1 MSSSSSSS
9 SSSAALATVTVT
21 ARDIE
26 FSDYNSATGKW
37 ESAVMTMMIEDTNT
51 PDNINLEVYSEKVYA
66 VFRNHDDPTDL
77 VEFSPEVDGMDFR
90 VTTSDPMVPSAKYEL
105 YKVYGETSGGEYATS
120 SQFYFQVPGKVW
132 DFANDVVDHDVELV
146 SDWFNYGY
154 IKDTNDVIHGV
165 TTKDEL
171 RDAVSSLS
179 DSTVFT
185 VDGTPLTRQDVKGVK
200 ITSMLD
206 SDMQLTTPVDASFLN
221 RYDNVEEV
229 DIVSAKVTK
238 LMRHAW
244 DNFTYE
250 GKVGSYYG
258 CSGFSIPKINQKIA
272 FPETLRFLT
281 FMASSPTTGTSVFNK
296 PIYMPDSVTT
306 SYYLLSGHNNKS
318 IFNSKVRF
326 SPNLNYVPGNNLYQF
341 GNWNHPIEPIGQNY
355 QLTGTS
361 MTFLGFS
368 GYNQP
373 FTIPSVWTYIPDGFL
388 YYANKFDQ
396 DIIIPNNIVDIR
408 SNALRNLNLG
418 GDGVT
423 KKIILPSTITT
434 IGQGAFYSV
443 GRTTAGVEVDMSSC
457 DNITSY
463 GADFGWSTIKDFKW
477 PSRFASNNISI
488 VNGAFSY
495 ATFKIDPDPNT
506 DFVEFALPEGISE
519 LGNSAFRSIYR
530 SANMKVV
537 MPSTLTKIGHTCFY
551 QWDMNNTKKMH
562 FDFTKLNP
570 DDVVIDDRLD
580 YNGLRNDVPGFAVL
594 PSDYSRP
601 WYDLTIEVA
610 PGTKEAWEA
619 KLPDFKLVNPDW
631 AQNTTFSR
639 KINWV
644 EPTTEYG
651 KLVYYPNYTTT
662 WGVSSSVGT
671 EPDRDAEIYDIEE
684 FENWIGTLS
693 PAPRISA
700 TGDLRFDS
708 PNGEDLQYTDINGD
722 TQTIQFGVWE
732 IRGASL
738 NFDYSAPEKYVVFN
752 SNAAI
757 DTVDQTST
765 AEVEL
770 TSLAQYNSLC
780 MSGIPD
786 IYDETPVMDKTTR
799 ITVGANSTVIP
810 IACIKSYEFGTVPTT
825 IPNYFLVA
833 SSVESVDMSHA
844 NITTIGDGF
853 LCGCGY
859 FNSNVDL
866 TGVTSVGTNFL
877 SKCVLFNG
885 TLGDMSSLTA
895 IGTRFL
901 YNCQVF
907 NHPIQLPS
915 AITSLDSFLA
925 LCQSFNYPLDFSHIT
940 TIGDEV
946 LNSCKAF
953 NYSLDLSH
961 VTSVGDYFLAN
972 CDVYNRPVTIANVT
986 SVGSY
991 FLANCNVYNQ
1001 PVTIANVTS
1010 VGNYFLSNCPVFNS
1024 QVLLPNCTTFGTG
1037 FMQLCTIFNQPI
1049 NMTNVTNCGAQ
1060 FLMMCKAFNQPLD
1073 LSNLV
1078 GAGTANGYG
1087 AFLNHCDA
1095 FNQPLNLP
1103 KIRYFGGLNYMAS
1116 FNSNVTFGP
1125 YLEKLSNW
1133 SFAYNDKMCKTYDFN
1148 TVNPN
1153 NVQVG
1158 SGNYFN
1164 SLFVTTNSS
1173 TDAYVNGVKIAGTNR
1188 SAWMTKCPNNSS
1200 GTFTRR
1206 LINAGY

>member
-26 FSDYNSATGKW
+26 FSGYNSATGKW

-51 PDNINLEVYSEKVYA
+51 PDNINLEVYNEKVYA

-90 VTTSDPMVPSAKYEL
+90 VTTSDSMVPSAKYEL

-120 SQFYFQVPGKVW
+120 SQFYFQAPGKVW
-132 DFANDVVDHDVELV
+132 DFTNDVVDHDVELV

-185 VDGTPLTRQDVKGVK
+185 VNGTPLTRQDVKGVK

-221 RYDNVEEV
+221 KYDNVEEV
-229 DIVSAKVTK
+229 DIVSAKVSK

-250 GKVGSYYG
+250 GKVGSYYS
-258 CSGFSIPKINQKIA
+258 CNGFSIPKINQKIA

-281 FMASSPTTGTSVFNK
+281 FMATSPITGTSVFNK
-296 PIYMPDSVTT
+296 PIYMPDSVTV
-306 SYYLLSGHNNKS
+306 SNGLLSGHNNRS
-318 IFNSKVRF
+318 IFNSKIRF

-341 GNWNHPIEPIGQNY
+341 GNWNYPIEPIGQNY

-361 MTFLGFS
+361 MSFLGFS

-373 FTIPSVWTYIPDGFL
+373 FTIPSVWTYIPEGFL
-388 YYANKFDQ
+388 NYTNKFDQ
-396 DIIIPNNIVDIR
+396 DIIIPSNIVEIKSSAFR
-408 SNALRNLNLG
+408 SLNLG

-423 KKIILPSTITT
+423 KKVILPSTITT
-434 IGQGAFYSV
+434 IGTSSLYSL
-443 GRTTAGVEVDMSSC
+443 GRTTGGVEVDMSSC
-457 DNITSY
+457 VNITSY
-463 GADFGWSTIKDFKW
+463 GADFGWSTFKDFKW

-495 ATFKIDPDPNT
+495 SNFSITPDPNT
-506 DFVEFALPEGISE
+506 NFVEFALPEGISE
-519 LGNSAFRSIYR
+519 IGNNVFRNIYR

-537 MPSTLTKIGHTCFY
+537 MPSTLTKIGYNCFY
-551 QWDMNNTKKMH
+551 SWDSNNTKKMH

-570 DDVVIDDRLD
+570 DNVIIDDRLD
-580 YNGLRNDVPGFAVL
+580 YNGLRNDVPGFAVI
-594 PSDYSRP
+594 PSDYSAS
-601 WYDLTIEVA
+601 WYDLTIEIA
-610 PGTKEAWEA
+610 PGTKAKWEA

-631 AQNTTFSR
+631 SPNSTFSR
-639 KINWV
+639 KINWS

-662 WGVSSSVGT
+662 WGVSSYAGVYSGM
-671 EPDRDAEIYDIEE
+671 EPELYDVEE
-684 FENWIGTLS
+684 FENWVATLS
-693 PAPRISA
+693 PAPYVSA
-700 TGDLRFDS
+700 AGDMRFDS
-708 PNGEDLQYTDINGD
+708 PNGHDLQYTDINGN
-722 TQTIQFGVWE
+722 TQTIQDGVYQM
-732 IRGASL
+732 RGVSL
-738 NFDYSAPEKYVVFN
+738 DFDHSAPEKYVVFN
-752 SNAAI
+752 SNA
-757 DTVDQTST
+757 TVSSVDQTST

-770 TSLAQYNSLC
+770 TSMAQYNSLC
-780 MSGIPD
+780 MSGIPY
-786 IYDETPVMDKTTR
+786 IYNETPVMDYTTR
-799 ITVGANSTVIP
+799 VTVGANSTVIP

-853 LCGCGY
+853 LCDCGH

-907 NHPIQLPS
+907 NQPIQLPS
-915 AITSLDSFLA
+915 AITSLDAFLS
-925 LCQSFNYPLDFSHIT
+925 LCKAFNQPLDFSHIT
-940 TIGDEV
+940 TIGDNV

-961 VTSVGDYFLAN
+961 VTSVGSYFLAN
-972 CDVYNRPVTIANVT
+972 CD
-986 SVGSY
+986 
-991 FLANCNVYNQ
+991 VYNQ

-1010 VGNYFLSNCPVFNS
+1010 VGGYFLSNCPVFNS
-1024 QVLLPNCTTFGTG
+1024 QVLLPNCTTFGRS
-1037 FMQLCTIFNQPI
+1037 FLQACTIFNQPI
-1049 NMTNVTNCGAQ
+1049 NMTNVTNCGAS
-1060 FLMMCKAFNQPLD
+1060 FLASCKAFNQPLD
-1073 LSNLV
+1073 LNNLV
-1078 GAGTANGYG
+1078 DAGTANEYG
-1087 AFLNHCDA
+1087 GFLNHCDA
-1095 FNQPLNLP
+1095 FNQTLNLP

-1116 FNSNVTFGP
+1116 FNSDVTFGP
-1125 YLEKLSNW
+1125 DLAKLSNW
-1133 SFAYNDKMCKTYDFN
+1133 SFAYNNKMCKTYNFS
-1148 TVNPN
+1148 TVNPT

-1158 SGNYFN
+1158 SNNYFN
-1164 SLFVTTNSS
+1164 SLFVTKNSS

>member
-1 MSSSSSSS
+1 MSSTSNASLSG
-9 SSSAALATVTVT
+9 SSAAANTVVVT

-26 FSDYNSATGKW
+26 FSNYNSSTGKW
-37 ESAVMTMMIEDTNT
+37 GNAVLTMMIEDANT
-51 PDNINLEVYSEKVYA
+51 PDNINLEVYDEKVYA
-66 VFRNHDDPTDL
+66 VFRNHDDPTDTIQT
-77 VEFSPEVDGMDFR
+77 SAEVDGMDFR
-90 VTTSDPMVPSAKYEL
+90 VTISTPMVASGKYEL
-105 YKVYGETSGGEYATS
+105 YKVYGETSGNEYATS
-120 SQFYFQVPGKVW
+120 SQFYIQVPGKVW
-132 DFANDVVDHDVELV
+132 DFTNDTVEEDVELV

-154 IKDTNDVIHGV
+154 IKDINDVIHGV

-171 RDAVSSLS
+171 RDAVSSIS

-206 SDMQLTTPVDASFLN
+206 SDMQLTTPIDASFLN
-221 RYDNVEEV
+221 KYDNVEEV

-250 GKVGSYYG
+250 GKVNNYYG
-258 CSGFSIPKINQKIA
+258 CNGFSIPKINQKIA
-272 FPETLRFLT
+272 FPETLRFLS
-281 FMASSPTTGTSVFNK
+281 FMASNPNTGTSVFNK
-296 PIYMPDSVTT
+296 PIYMPDSVTV
-306 SYYLLSGHNNKS
+306 SYYLLGGHNNKG
-318 IFNSKVRF
+318 IFNSKIRF

-341 GNWNHPIEPIGQNY
+341 GNWNYPIEPIGQNY
-355 QLTGTS
+355 QLTGTNLS
-361 MTFLGFS
+361 FLGFS

-373 FTIPSVWTYIPDGFL
+373 FTIPSVWTYIPSGFL
-388 YYANKFDQ
+388 YFANHFDQ

-443 GRTTAGVEVDMSSC
+443 GRTTAGVEVDMSNC
-457 DNITSY
+457 VNITSY
-463 GADFGWSTIKDFKW
+463 GADFEWSTIKDFKW
-477 PSRFASNNISI
+477 PSRFASNNVSI
-488 VNGAFSY
+488 INNAFNY
-495 ATFKIDPDPNT
+495 CTFKIAPDQDTN
-506 DFVEFALPEGISE
+506 FVEFALPEGISE
-519 LGNSAFRSIYR
+519 IGNFAFVSMYR
-530 SANMKVV
+530 SANLKVV
-537 MPSTLTKIGHTCFY
+537 MPSTLTKIGYSCFY
-551 QWDMNNTKKMH
+551 GWDSNNTKKMH

-570 DDVVIDDRLD
+570 DDVTIDDRLD
-580 YNGLRNDVPGFAVL
+580 YNGLRNDVPGFAVV
-594 PSDYSRP
+594 PSDYSAS
-601 WYDLTIEVA
+601 WYDLTIDIA
-610 PGTKEAWEA
+610 PGTKAKWEA

-631 AQNTTFSR
+631 SPNSTFSR
-639 KINWV
+639 KINWS

-671 EPDRDAEIYDIEE
+671 RQGYAVKIYSVEE
-684 FENWIGTLS
+684 FENWIATLS
-693 PAPRISA
+693 PAPYVSA

-708 PNGEDLQYTDINGD
+708 PNGQDLQYVDINGD
-722 TQTIQFGVWE
+722 TQTIQHGVWG
-732 IRGASL
+732 IPGVQHL
-738 NFDYSAPEKYVVFN
+738 DFDYSAPEKYVVFN
-752 SNAAI
+752 SNA
-757 DTVDQTST
+757 TVSSVDQTST
-765 AEVEL
+765 DEVEL

-780 MSGIPD
+780 MSGIPY
-786 IYDETPVMDKTTR
+786 IYNETPVMDYTTR
-799 ITVGANSTVIP
+799 VTVGANSTVIP

-853 LCGCGY
+853 LCDCGY

-915 AITSLDSFLA
+915 AITSLDFFMT
-925 LCQSFNYPLDFSHIT
+925 LCKAFNQPLDFSHIT
-940 TIGDEV
+940 TIGDKV

-961 VTSVGDYFLAN
+961 VTSVGSYFLAN
-972 CDVYNRPVTIANVT
+972 CDVYNKPVTIANVT
-986 SVGSY
+986 SVGDH
-991 FLANCNVYNQ
+991 
-1001 PVTIANVTS
+1001 
-1010 VGNYFLSNCPVFNS
+1010 FLSNCPVFNS

-1037 FMQLCTIFNQPI
+1037 FMQSCTIFNQPI

-1078 GAGTANGYG
+1078 DAGTANEYG
-1087 AFLNHCDA
+1087 GFLNHCDA
-1095 FNQPLNLP
+1095 FNQTLNLP

-1116 FNSNVTFGP
+1116 FNSDVTFGP
-1125 YLEKLSNW
+1125 DLAKLSNW

-1148 TVNPN
+1148 TVSPN

-1158 SGNYFN
+1158 SNNYFN
-1164 SLFVTTNSS
+1164 SLFVTKNSS